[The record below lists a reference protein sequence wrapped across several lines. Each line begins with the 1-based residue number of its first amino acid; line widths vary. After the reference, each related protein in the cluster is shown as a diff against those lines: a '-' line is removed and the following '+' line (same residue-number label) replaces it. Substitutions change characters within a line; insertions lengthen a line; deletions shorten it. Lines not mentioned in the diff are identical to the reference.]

1 MKALTRLALG
11 KTAYSVRAIEE
22 RARLPRAET
31 LAELV
36 APLHRRAE
44 EHASSQNQ
52 KRDLSLRAN
61 GTIDPWYGCFLFDE
75 MVEYTINYTA
85 PWSKSCMLCCSIFS
99 PYTPP
104 SRHSCGH
111 QYLARLRRELRY
123 DISEGDT
130 VN

>member
-11 KTAYSVRAIEE
+11 KTTHSVRAIEE

-36 APLHRRAE
+36 APLQRRAE
-44 EHASSQNQ
+44 HAGNQ

-75 MVEYTINYTA
+75 MVEYAINYTA
-85 PWSKSCMLCCSIFS
+85 PWSESFMLSCSIFS
-99 PYTPP
+99 AYMHP
-104 SRHSCGH
+104 SRHSCGY
-111 QYLARLRRELRY
+111 QYLARLRRELHY
-123 DISEGDT
+123 VAFKGDALS
-130 VN
+130 